1 MSALLQ
7 IGLVNAAVATVLA
20 CLAAVIGRKVRR
32 PALVHALW
40 LVVLMKLVTPPV
52 FELPII
58 PLPEALRVA
67 SQEKNAD
74 ATGSNAHAAVAQ
86 AARDRDSQ
94 SESVT
99 NASGE
104 HLATAMTDSDAGRRS
119 TASMFLARL
128 ADSFAAASA
137 NWRPW
142 LRQNGAAIIGWV
154 WFGGALVWFLRQAV
168 TALKFS
174 QRLALATPAP
184 AELQRQADELA
195 GAMGLAH
202 RPPVM
207 FVRDVI
213 SPMLWGIGRRAR
225 LLFPVNLL
233 SRLDEGSRE
242 TLIAHELAHYRRG
255 DHWVRAFELVVSG
268 LFWWHPV
275 VWWARREIEIAEEEC
290 CDAWVIEQFPETPR
304 WYAEALLATID
315 FLSES
320 QSALA
325 LPPAAAGLGHVP
337 LLRRRL
343 TAIMRGVAPKAMS
356 GPGRLAVF
364 FAAVGLLP
372 WQPGLTTAQVR
383 PAAISSSPL
392 VMDAI
397 DADAPLA
404 LADAESST
412 AEMLAGLSQSLAK
425 SMAVESGREPVM
437 PQFDAP
443 WATAKSPDG
452 KYLITRR
459 GRENVFLYDTL
470 SGQSID
476 LSEHHILTVV
486 FSPDGKR
493 FATGGNDGMV
503 LLWDSSTAT
512 VQFTFHHGREI
523 SVQSVAFAHDGKVL
537 VSASRDGT
545 LKLWN
550 LEFGGELAAR
560 ESRALP
566 VNCLIVSPDGRWL
579 AVGSGSWKTGDAGHV
594 VIWDLATLREH
605 AVFECASPVG
615 AIDFRDGA
623 EFGEDGQALVAGDFE
638 GALTIWAFA
647 DQRLIGKTGRNLRL
661 KDAVSALR
669 FSPDTKA
676 LAQFDLAELL
686 RTVPFQTPELELLLP
701 TFDAAAGVEPLSVEF
716 PYALVRVRDGADF
729 QRGRQS
735 AEPQRRDEIR

>member
-20 CLAAVIGRKVRR
+20 CLAALIGRKVRR

-58 PLPEALRVA
+58 PLPEALRVV

-74 ATGSNAHAAVAQ
+74 ATSSNAHSAVSK
-86 AARDRDSQ
+86 AARDRNPQ
-94 SESVT
+94 SASAT
-99 NASGE
+99 NSSGE
-104 HLATAMTDSDAGRRS
+104 HFAAAMTDSDAGRPS
-119 TASMFLARL
+119 AASMILSRL
-128 ADSFAAASA
+128 AESFTAASA

-142 LRQNGAAIIGWV
+142 LWRNGAAIIGWI
-154 WFGGALVWFLRQAV
+154 WIGGALVWFLRQAV

-233 SRLDEGSRE
+233 SRLEEGSRE

-268 LFWWHPV
+268 LFWWHPI

-364 FAAVGLLP
+364 FAAVALLP
-372 WQPGLTTAQVR
+372 WQPGLTVAQAR
-383 PAAISSSPL
+383 PAAHSLSPL

-397 DADAPLA
+397 DADAAA

-412 AEMLAGLSQSLAK
+412 AEMLAGLSHSLVR
-425 SMAVESGREPVM
+425 SMSIESGYEPAVV
-437 PQFDAP
+437 QADVP

-459 GRENVFLYDTL
+459 GKENVFLYDTQ
-470 SGQSID
+470 SGQSVD

-486 FSPDGKR
+486 FSPDGRR
-493 FATGGNDGMV
+493 FATGGNDGTV
-503 LLWDSSTAT
+503 RLWDSSTAT

-566 VNCLIVSPDGRWL
+566 VNCLVVSPDGRWL

-605 AVFECASPVG
+605 ALFECASPVG

-623 EFGEDGQALVAGDFE
+623 EFGEDGQALVAGDFK
-638 GALTIWAFA
+638 GALTVWSFA

-661 KDAVSALR
+661 KDAVNALR

-676 LAQFDLAELL
+676 LIQFDLAELL
-686 RTVPFQTPELELLLP
+686 RTVPFQTPDLELLIP
-701 TFDAAAGVEPLSVEF
+701 TFDAAAGVEPLSVEL
-716 PYALVRVRDGADF
+716 PYALVRVREGADF
-729 QRGRQS
+729 QRSRQR
-735 AEPQRRDEIR
+735 AEPHQRDEIR